1 MSLDMVVVDSQRR
14 RVMLACAAGG
24 ALTGC
29 ASMAP
34 PVPPAQWQAFRLPG
48 KRSTLY
54 RWSEKDGRPGWHA
67 RADRSASMWRRDAH
81 LAPDRIGE
89 VEFSWWVSQTI
100 PTADMR
106 RADTEDAPARVI
118 FAFEGDESRLSPRNR
133 MLFEMA
139 RALTGEAP
147 PYATLMYV
155 WANQTPENSVI
166 VNPRLDRIRKLV
178 VESGD
183 TQLRRW
189 RHYRRNL
196 RDDFIQAFGE
206 PPGAL
211 KGIALMTDSDN
222 TGARAE
228 AWYGAV
234 RVQGLPDRDA

>member
-1 MSLDMVVVDSQRR
+1 MGVDAQRR

-29 ASMAP
+29 AAWRP
-34 PVPPAQWQAFRLPG
+34 PVPAPVAEWQAFRLPG

-54 RWSEKDGRPGWHA
+54 RWSEKDGRACWHA
-67 RADRSASMWRRDAH
+67 RADRSASMWRREVH
-81 LAPDRIGE
+81 LGADQIGE
-89 VEFSWWVSQTI
+89 VEFSWWVPQTI

-106 RADTEDAPARVI
+106 QADTEDAPARVI
-118 FAFEGDESRLSPRNR
+118 FAFEGDEARLSPRNR

-139 RALTGEAP
+139 RALTGEPP

-155 WANQTPENSVI
+155 WANHTPENEVI

-178 VESGD
+178 VERGD
-183 TQLRRW
+183 AQLQRW

-196 RDDFIQAFGE
+196 RDDFIRAFGE

-228 AWYGAV
+228 AWYGDI
-234 RVQGLPDRDA
+234 RVQGLASRHA